1 MDAYLL
7 RKFVVPTAASV
18 TDTSNQ
24 GE

>member
-7 RKFVVPTAASV
+7 RKFVVPTVTPV
-18 TDTSNQ
+18 TDTNNQ

>member
-7 RKFVVPTAASV
+7 RKFVVPTVAP
-18 TDTSNQ
+18 TNDPSNQ